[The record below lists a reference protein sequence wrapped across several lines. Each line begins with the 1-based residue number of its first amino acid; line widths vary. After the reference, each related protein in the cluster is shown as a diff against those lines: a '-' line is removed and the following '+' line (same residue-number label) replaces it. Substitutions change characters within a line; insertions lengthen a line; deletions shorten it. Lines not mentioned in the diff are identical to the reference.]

1 MEISGIKYQQNTHLE
16 SNDDYITLINSGLPS
31 LCSNFFVSI
40 SKDIIVTL
48 KLN

>member
-31 LCSNFFVSI
+31 LCSNFLLAFQRI
-40 SKDIIVTL
+40 S
-48 KLN
+48 